1 MSEELKNELVEEVTD
16 TTTVEEPATKPET
29 KTVTMTQEEL
39 DALIGREKGR
49 VKNKYADYNEI
60 KAKLDEFTQAE
71 EQRKQAEMSE
81 VERLQDQIQKAEEA
95 KTKALESANNR
106 LIKTEFRLLASSKD
120 FGIRKDAL
128 DDAFVL
134 SDLSSVE
141 VDEDGNITG
150 VQEALET
157 LKKSKGYLFG
167 VSDYV
172 DPSPG
177 QTETKREGTQEQ
189 ARRKLE
195 ELANN
200 AKRTGRIEDKIKYA
214 AFKKELGL

>member
-1 MSEELKNELVEEVTD
+1 MSEELKNEIVEEVTD

-60 KAKLDEFTQAE
+60 KAKLGEYTQAE
-71 EQRKQAEMSE
+71 EQRKQSEMTE

-106 LIKTEFRLLASSKD
+106 LIKTEFKLLASSKD
-120 FGIRKDAL
+120 FGVRKDAL

-150 VQEALET
+150 VQEALEK
-157 LKKSKGYLFG
+157 LKRSKGYLFG